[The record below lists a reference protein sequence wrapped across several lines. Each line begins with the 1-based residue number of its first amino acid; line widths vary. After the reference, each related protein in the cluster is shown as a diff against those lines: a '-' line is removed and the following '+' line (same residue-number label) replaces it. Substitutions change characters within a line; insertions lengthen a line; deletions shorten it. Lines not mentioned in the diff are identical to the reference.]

1 MSSGKLPLTPT
12 LEQKHN
18 GVPARLLH
26 KAQRAKSLIQDI
38 ATKKTQSRQR
48 LPVVPQGIERERF
61 VKALEELANEIGKEN
76 VQVNDKPLED
86 GWYDEFSLEINSS
99 SC

>member
-1 MSSGKLPLTPT
+1 MSSGKVPLTPT

-26 KAQRAKSLIQDI
+26 KAQTAKTLIQDI
-38 ATKKTQSRQR
+38 ATKKTKPRQR
-48 LPVVPQGIERERF
+48 LPAIPQGIERERF
-61 VKALEELANEIGKEN
+61 VKALEELAGDIGKEH

-86 GWYDEFSLEINSS
+86 GW
-99 SC
+99 

>member
-1 MSSGKLPLTPT
+1 MSSGKVPLTPT

-26 KAQRAKSLIQDI
+26 KAQRAKTLIQDI
-38 ATKKTQSRQR
+38 ATKKTKARQR
-48 LPVVPQGIERERF
+48 LPVVPQGVERDRF
-61 VKALEELANEIGKEN
+61 VLALGELANDIGKEH

-86 GWYDEFSLEINSS
+86 GW
-99 SC
+99 